1 MNCNTVFGTPERT
14 ATLFFGGRTPIF
26 GGRTPNFGDRT
37 PKFGGRTLNLVAE
50 TLISYSN
57 DFLNNTGTVRHRYE
71 VFNLVPP
78 FRFSFLLVSTSR
90 HFLGRWGFPKQR

>member
-1 MNCNTVFGTPERT
+1 MDCNTVFGTPERT

-57 DFLNNTGTVRHRYE
+57 DFLNNTDTVLYVME
-71 VFNLVPP
+71 TNPLCKVV
-78 FRFSFLLVSTSR
+78 
-90 HFLGRWGFPKQR
+90 